1 VSRGKAI
8 LAVLVAMTAPAAAQP
23 EPQPRTCEV
32 RFVRAP
38 DDVRHVIESWLAAE
52 PRCTSTI
59 DLRVI
64 PTDTG
69 YYLIA
74 QRPDGRLHERYVPD
88 AQSAGV
94 LVASWVADDW
104 VAPRTEPGFAAPGG
118 AASNA
123 PASPPTPPPLY
134 LAPSETPAVTS
145 VAAPRARLAGEPR
158 WLSFGAMFDTDDSAD
173 GGLRA
178 ELDLIAKGSLTLG
191 VSLAWTET
199 SMRVVGGSGSGTMR
213 SNDVAVTAYGAYT
226 LRYGRWELRG
236 ALGLG
241 GVYSDALGSLDT
253 GSPTMSYFEGSGG
266 GVVGTASLI
275 STLRLGE
282 HWGLSAGLTAH
293 HIAERFPTKTAGDVE
308 RQDSRVFFFTG
319 LRRRI

>member
-1 VSRGKAI
+1 VSGAKTI
-8 LAVLVAMTAPAAAQP
+8 LAALVALAAPAAAQP
-23 EPQPRTCEV
+23 GSQPRTCEV
-32 RFVRAP
+32 RFVRSP
-38 DDVRHVIESWLAAE
+38 DDVRHVIETWLAAE

-64 PTDTG
+64 PSESG

-104 VAPRTEPGFAAPGG
+104 VVPEAAAPVPGP
-118 AASNA
+118 SV
-123 PASPPTPPPLY
+123 PPLY
-134 LAPSETPAVTS
+134 ATPSETPAITA
-145 VAAPRARLAGEPR
+145 VAAPRARRTEEPR
-158 WLSFGAMFDTDDSAD
+158 WLSLGAMFDTNDSAD
-173 GGLRA
+173 GGVRA

-199 SMRVVGGSGSGTMR
+199 SIRVYGSGGTGSMR
-213 SNDVAVTAYGAYT
+213 SDDLAATAYGAYT

-241 GVYSDALGSLDT
+241 GVYSDSSGYIDPST
-253 GSPTMSYFEGSGG
+253 GVGWSPMESFAGNGG

-275 STLRLGE
+275 STLVVSER
-282 HWGLSAGLTAH
+282 WGLTAGLTGH
-293 HIAERFPTKTAGDVE
+293 HIASQFPTKTAGNVE
-308 RQDSRVFFFTG
+308 RSDDRVFFFTG

>member
-1 VSRGKAI
+1 MSRGKAH

-64 PTDTG
+64 PTDAG

-118 AASNA
+118 AVSSA
-123 PASPPTPPPLY
+123 PASSPSTPPLY
-134 LAPSETPAVTS
+134 LAPSETPAITS
-145 VAAPRARLAGEPR
+145 VAAPRARHAGEPR
-158 WLSFGAMFDTDDSAD
+158 WLSLGAMFDTDDSAD

-199 SMRVVGGSGSGTMR
+199 SMRVWGGNPGTMR
-213 SNDVAVTAYGAYT
+213 SNDVAATGYGAYT

-241 GVYSDALGSLDT
+241 GVYTDALGSLDT
-253 GSPTMSYFEGSGG
+253 GSPTMGYFEGSGG
-266 GVVGTASLI
+266 GVVGTASLL
-275 STLRLGE
+275 STLRIGE
-282 HWGLSAGLTAH
+282 RWGLTAGLTAH
-293 HIAERFPTKTAGDVE
+293 HIAVQFPTKTAGDVE